1 MESIYENNKYTD
13 KTRAYEKE
21 LTKAIAPLVERML
34 DEGVSHGD
42 IFRLVNEWMVEVT
55 CCYRLTKSI
64 KAFRNTQND
73 NS

>member
-21 LTKAIAPLVERML
+21 LTKAITPLVERML

-42 IFRLVNEWMVEVT
+42 IFRLVNEWLVGVT
-55 CCYRLTKSI
+55 SCYRLTKGI